1 MERTMEQTSTNSVND
16 GTATRELQDDQLD
29 NATGGLV
36 VNSVI
41 AVLIGQLL
49 PEKSVLTRGT
59 CKR

>member
-1 MERTMEQTSTNSVND
+1 MEQTSTNSVDD

-36 VNSVI
+36 VNSII